1 MVIEVWVILFLF
13 LCILTCFLNWN
24 IFNSKMLTNKIQK
37 VKLRSEIY
45 LGMPMSYVILI
56 MVIISSLF
64 D

>member
-1 MVIEVWVILFLF
+1 
-13 LCILTCFLNWN
+13 
-24 IFNSKMLTNKIQK
+24 MLTNKIQK

-45 LGMPMSYVILI
+45 LEMPMSYVILI

>member
-1 MVIEVWVILFLF
+1 
-13 LCILTCFLNWN
+13 
-24 IFNSKMLTNKIQK
+24 MLTNKIQK